1 MPRRSSSLHSIDDLI
16 QRNISNDKY
25 QDVVTVGQNI
35 DNVVIAGQNID
46 AIIAAPAAANA
57 AQVAA
62 ALAENAKDVAI
73 AARDTATQA
82 ANDSGV
88 SAEDALLASYI
99 ATAKEMTATSYAEEN
114 EDIPVVI
121 YTSNGDGTYT
131 GTPTNPAQYS
141 AKHWKIKAEALVS
154 TIDTANV
161 LNTHVIGNTTNEHLD
176 TMLNISHSS
185 GVTLG
190 CDLTDNGN
198 GTVNIAAGEALI
210 RSTPDELATI
220 YSVEVPAVTNLAI
233 TTGAT
238 NYLYIDYNAGSPT
251 WAVTLNQTDINCIDK
266 CLAYIVFR
274 TSSGQLD
281 VIDDRGHSIDVSRK
295 TRALF
300 RSFGRFIHVED
311 GSVLYNPSGL
321 TIGVTA
327 GAFFY
332 TVTRIDHPAYDT
344 SIAGTAN
351 ENVFEYFYRDGLGS
365 WVGTY
370 DQKVVDNTYYD
381 DGTGTLALIGNAKF
395 GVHWVYI
402 INNDPS
408 RLAVVYG
415 QQSYNTLAAAEN
427 ATPPVGV
434 PPIIDGL
441 GVLAG
446 FVIVQDGNATIV
458 NTLSAFDR
466 LFSSSQA
473 TSHNGLAGLQGG
485 AINEYYHLTAA
496 EYADLAVVKQPIS
509 EKGQANGYTPLNG
522 VGQIDAQYLPS
533 YVDDVIEV
541 ATYADLPV
549 TGEAGKIYIVV
560 VDETSGDNTSTYR
573 WTGTVYAQVS
583 DTMTANDI
591 LALLITVDGSGSGL
605 DADTIDGL
613 DSTAFE
619 PADATILKDADI
631 GVTVQGY
638 DIDTVKR
645 DLANTFSAAQ
655 RTSYSTEDNSIDFA
669 TNNDFKIT
677 LGSSL
682 VVTVGN
688 VVGCS
693 GQSGIIIISDIENI
707 SGWSGFTWLGSTPTM
722 TTGVGVFGYKID
734 GTTVYIVKVENV

>member
-1 MPRRSSSLHSIDDLI
+1 MRRSSSLHSVDDVV

-25 QDVVTVGQNI
+25 EDVVAVGQNI
-35 DNVVIAGQNID
+35 DNVVIAGQNIN
-46 AIIAAPAAANA
+46 AIIAAPNAANVAQAAA
-57 AQVAA
+57 VI
-62 ALAENAKDVAI
+62 AEGARDAAI
-73 AARDTATQA
+73 AARDEATQA
-82 ANDSGV
+82 ASDSGV
-88 SAEDALLASYI
+88 SAEVALQASYE
-99 ATAKEMTATSYAEEN
+99 ATAKEMTAASYAEED
-114 EDIPVVI
+114 EDVPVII

-131 GTPTNPAQYS
+131 GTPTLPAQYS
-141 AKHWKIKAEALVS
+141 AKHWKLKAELLVS

-161 LNTHVIGNTTNEHLD
+161 LNTHVIGTTSNEHLD
-176 TMLNISHSS
+176 NMLNISHSS

-190 CDLTDNGN
+190 CDLTDNGD

-210 RSTPDELATI
+210 RNGSNELATI
-220 YSVEVPAVTNLAI
+220 FSVEVPAVTNLPI
-233 TTGAT
+233 TTGST
-238 NYLYIDYNAGSPT
+238 NYLYIDYNAGAPT
-251 WAVTLNQTDINCIDK
+251 WVATLNQTDINCTDK
-266 CLAYIVFR
+266 CLGYILFR

-281 VIDDRGHSIDVSRK
+281 FIDDRGHSIDVSRK

-300 RSFGRFIHVED
+300 RSFGRFIHVEE
-311 GSVLYNPSGL
+311 GSSLYSPTGL
-321 TIGVTA
+321 TLGLTA

-332 TVTRIDHPAYDT
+332 TVTRVDHPAYDT
-344 SIAGTAN
+344 SIIGTAN

-365 WVGTY
+365 WIGTY
-370 DQKVVDNTYYD
+370 DQKTVDNTYYD

-395 GVHWVYI
+395 GVHWVYV

-415 QQSYNTLAAAEN
+415 QASYNTQAAAEN

-441 GVLAG
+441 GVLVG
-446 FVIVQDGNATIV
+446 FVVVQEGNTTIV
-458 NTLSAFDR
+458 NILSAFDR

-496 EYADLAVVKQPIS
+496 EYTDLAVVKQPIS
-509 EKGQANGYTPLNG
+509 EKGQANGYASLDGSGLVPAS
-522 VGQIDAQYLPS
+522 QLPS
-533 YVDDVIEV
+533 YVDDVLEV

-549 TGEAGKIYIVV
+549 TGATGIIYIVV
-560 VDETSGDNTSTYR
+560 ADETSGGNTSTYR
-573 WTGTVYAQVS
+573 WTGTVYAQIS
-583 DTMTANDI
+583 DTMTATDI
-591 LALLITVDGSGSGL
+591 LNLLKTVDGTGSGL

-638 DIDTVKR
+638 DVDTVKR

-655 RTSYSTEDNSIDFA
+655 RTSYSTEDNAIDFA

-677 LGSSL
+677 LGSAL

-693 GQSGIIIISDIENI
+693 GQSGVIIISDVQNV
-707 SGWSGFTWLGSTPTM
+707 SGWSGFTWLGTTPTL